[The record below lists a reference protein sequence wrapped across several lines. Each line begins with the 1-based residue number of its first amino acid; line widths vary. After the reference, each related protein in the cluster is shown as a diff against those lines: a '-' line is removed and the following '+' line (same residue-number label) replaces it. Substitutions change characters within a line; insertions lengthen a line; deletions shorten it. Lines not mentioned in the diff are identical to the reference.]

1 MKCYS
6 AFFISIVPTP
16 GRQGN
21 AFLFWFWILW
31 QFHCSVLMTQHVF
44 CVALHAYLCLWM
56 TAANTWSTASIRLC
70 QVLMLRPRK
79 PVTVWNF
86 FSSFTFRSS
95 PTEEAKGSKML
106 PLRLAIPS
114 LSGCSQFIFSSP
126 KLCTCPCL
134 KHCSVLVPEVG
145 AEELGSAWQSL
156 FLTEDHGVLMS
167 ANKTNSQSKPLNV
180 KLGTHRET
188 TATSS
193 TESAPLNSLE
203 QDGHFACEILGKT
216 IAAFRGWAERQSV

>member
-1 MKCYS
+1 MLQCIFYKHRSYSWQTRKCFLILILNTLTISLQCSDDPACILRGS
-6 AFFISIVPTP
+6 ACLPVSVNDGCQHLKHCQHQVVPSAYAQATKAC
-16 GRQGN
+16 N
-21 AFLFWFWILW
+21 CLKLLF
-31 QFHCSVLMTQHVF
+31 Q
-44 CVALHAYLCLWM
+44 LHLPQLPY
-56 TAANTWSTASIRLC
+56 R
-70 QVLMLRPRK
+70 
-79 PVTVWNF
+79 
-86 FSSFTFRSS
+86 
-95 PTEEAKGSKML
+95 EAKGSKC
-106 PLRLAIPS
+106 LAIPS

-167 ANKTNSQSKPLNV
+167 ANKTNSQSKLLNV

-216 IAAFRGWAERQSV
+216 IAAFRG